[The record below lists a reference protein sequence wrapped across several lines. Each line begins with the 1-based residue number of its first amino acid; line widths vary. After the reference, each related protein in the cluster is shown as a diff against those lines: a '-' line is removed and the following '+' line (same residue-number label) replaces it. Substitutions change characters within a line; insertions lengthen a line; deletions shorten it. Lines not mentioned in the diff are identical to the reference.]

1 MTSSRA
7 WPGLLLVALLAIAV
21 RAPAILVATDS
32 YRTSEAFVGEE
43 TENVRLSTGMV
54 HKHQIVPHA
63 YEYPSL
69 FYDVSAAVEW
79 PLSRV
84 APGWRNYLIAVRCLS
99 LLFGVA
105 TVILVG
111 LLAARLGGPWAGWL
125 AASIA
130 ALDGTLIEIS
140 IQAKPNAAQV
150 AFVAAGFLALVAFVA
165 RPRTR
170 TAVLAAVLFAMA
182 AASKWLGALGLGC
195 LALAAALTIPVG
207 PVAGWAHWRRV
218 LTSVPRAHV
227 QVLDV
232 VAPLVVFAAVFLLF
246 TPGVLLTPKE
256 FGYGLGQVFFA
267 QAAHRR
273 ALPATVSLFY
283 LARSLGPLA
292 VLLVAGGLAWAL
304 ARIARW
310 DGSPAKSGVALLA
323 AWALGYGA
331 LVLFAFA
338 RLPSYVDLWVPPLAA
353 LAGCAWLGDDGW
365 LRRPG
370 ARVALLTA
378 ALVVGVWAH
387 GADALNR
394 GRKVAGDVRQ
404 EASRWLEAHAADGDT
419 VLADE
424 GVLLPDRLD
433 RVWWNWWGTPPR
445 VIYDETRTWG
455 TDPVWPSWG
464 GGHRRLTFE
473 NAKWSAPE
481 SLLAR
486 RPRWVATS
494 QAWSEMRR
502 EGPSMFDRRL
512 ADGSAG
518 YRERVRLRPD
528 PNQLEGW
535 SLLLRGPRPPVVFT
549 GPEIRIYER
558 QPAAPTP

>member
-1 MTSSRA
+1 MTYPRA

-21 RAPAILVATDS
+21 RAPAIPVAADS
-32 YRTSEAFVGEE
+32 YRVSDAFVGEE
-43 TENVRLSTGMV
+43 SENVRLSTGMV

-79 PLSRV
+79 PLSRL
-84 APGWRNYLIAVRCLS
+84 APGWRNYLIAARCLS

-125 AASIA
+125 ASSIA

-150 AFVAAGFLALVAFVA
+150 AFVTAGFLALVAFVA

-170 TAVLAAVLFAMA
+170 MAVLAAALFAMA
-182 AASKWLGALGLGC
+182 AASKWLGALGLGA
-195 LALAAALTIPVG
+195 LALAGALVVPVAAPRWRNLIAAL
-207 PVAGWAHWRRV
+207 
-218 LTSVPRAHV
+218 PRARV
-227 QVLDV
+227 EVLDV
-232 VAPLVVFAAVFLLF
+232 VAPLAVFAAVFLLF

-256 FGYGLGQVFFA
+256 FGYGFGQVFFA
-267 QAAHRR
+267 QATHRR
-273 ALPATVSLFY
+273 ALPATVSVAY

-292 VLLVAGGLAWAL
+292 ILLVAGGLVWAI
-304 ARIARW
+304 AKVARW
-310 DGSPAKSGVALLA
+310 DGSPAKSGVVLLA

-378 ALVVGVWAH
+378 AVIVGVWAH
-387 GADALNR
+387 GADALIR

-404 EASRWLEAHAADGDT
+404 EASRWLEGHAADGDT

-424 GVLLPDRLD
+424 GVLVPDRLD
-433 RVWWNWWGTPPR
+433 HVWWNWWGTPPR

-494 QAWSEMRR
+494 QAWSEVRR
-502 EGPSMFDRRL
+502 EGPSAFDRSL

-518 YRERVRLRPD
+518 YRERVRLKPD
-528 PNQLEGW
+528 ANQLEGW
-535 SLLLRGPRPPVVFT
+535 SLVLRGPRPPVVFT

-558 QPAAPTP
+558 PPAAPTP